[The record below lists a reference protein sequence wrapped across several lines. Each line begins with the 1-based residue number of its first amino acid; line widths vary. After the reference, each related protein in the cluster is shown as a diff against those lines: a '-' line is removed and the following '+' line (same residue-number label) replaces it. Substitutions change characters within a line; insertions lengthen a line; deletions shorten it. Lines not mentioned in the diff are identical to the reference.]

1 MNSYKS
7 LEARIAEEI
16 NGLSPEAIK
25 QAYNRAAELRKSYR
39 DSFGKSEPDYIYEGL
54 QSLQELAGT
63 KPHTKQFLSRILGL
77 DENCYLS
84 LKQIITS
91 NGSKIS
97 DLVEETKLTRTTVD
111 VLVKR
116 LSKRHLI
123 EVEPHSSKR
132 YYYYRPTPT
141 VKQLLPLVEQL
152 YTLSK
157 ERAKLMDMIVN
168 SVLREP
174 DNSAEQ

>member
-16 NGLSPEAIK
+16 NGLSPAAIK

-39 DSFGKSEPDYIYEGL
+39 ESFGKSEPDYVYEGL
-54 QSLQELAGT
+54 QSLPELAGT

-77 DENCYLS
+77 DENCYFS
-84 LKQIITS
+84 LMQIITS

-97 DLVEETKLTRTTVD
+97 DIVEETKIKRFTLKVSID
-111 VLVKR
+111 R
-116 LSKRHLI
+116 LSEYHLI
-123 EVEPHSSKR
+123 AVEPHSSKK

-141 VKQLLPLVEQL
+141 VKQLQPLVEQL
-152 YTLSK
+152 YILSK
-157 ERAKLMDMIVN
+157 ERARLMDMIVN